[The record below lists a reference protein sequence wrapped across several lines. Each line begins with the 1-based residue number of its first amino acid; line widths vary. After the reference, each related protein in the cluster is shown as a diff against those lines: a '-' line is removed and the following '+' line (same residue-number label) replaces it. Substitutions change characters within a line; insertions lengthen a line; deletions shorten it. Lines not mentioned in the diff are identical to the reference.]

1 MYPPSHK
8 TSAFRSNLARPV
20 EQTSLTAAK
29 AFARDLCD
37 GQEVD
42 SVFVVRECNRRQ
54 KRNGE
59 TFLKLQ
65 LADASGGFECVVWDG
80 IEEAAGCAAG
90 GTAGRVSGRYAA
102 DSRYGATLT
111 VKSRRV
117 AAAGEYAPADLAE
130 GPPIAYEEMAAALD
144 DLIATVHRPHLRE
157 LL

>member
-8 TSAFRSNLARPV
+8 TSAFRSNLARPM

-42 SVFVVRECNRRQ
+42 SVFVVRECSRHQ

-80 IEEAAGCAAG
+80 IEEAAGCAAV
-90 GTAGRVSGRYAA
+90 GTVVRVSGRYAV
-102 DSRYGATLT
+102 SSKYGASLT
-111 VKSRRV
+111 VKSLRV
-117 AAAGEYAPADLAE
+117 AAGCPSPAGGAPAS
-130 GPPIAYEEMAAALD
+130 
-144 DLIATVHRPHLRE
+144 R
-157 LL
+157 